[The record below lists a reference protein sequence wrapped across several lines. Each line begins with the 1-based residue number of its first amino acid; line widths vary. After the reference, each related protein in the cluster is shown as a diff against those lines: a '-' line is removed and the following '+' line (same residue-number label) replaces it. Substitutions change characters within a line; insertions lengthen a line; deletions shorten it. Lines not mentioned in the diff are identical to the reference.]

1 MPEFESLSYQLD
13 KTPFNL
19 PELKIRILKIIDQS
33 ECMNKRYLRRH
44 IYKDFLWYPNV
55 LPSDAYIPYKY
66 LLPTLNGKVFGT

>member
-1 MPEFESLSYQLD
+1 VPEFESLSYQLD

-44 IYKDFLWYPNV
+44 IYKDFL
-55 LPSDAYIPYKY
+55 
-66 LLPTLNGKVFGT
+66 